1 VNVAPQ
7 RGKNFEALCYNRS
20 PSRRID
26 PVPCASRPGV
36 RKDKFERRRSTMTER
51 LDLLK
56 IAQEEQTGDL
66 FKYLDSIYKRSKI
79 QPRGV
84 SDAVIW
90 EGGNPSGNVKAVAHA
105 LTDAFALNGTL
116 MALDVLGLPFLGV
129 PMMAQYRHDTKLKP
143 LEWFGKLDYTA
154 IKWSTAG
161 DALVNENGKKV
172 VVMGKSANAPLRT
185 AAGVYCNVRP
195 YGTITSVRFMPGL
208 PYSQDGKKFRVDKD
222 TGNIHSEMNTPGVRM
237 AYAVRL
243 FLKMVHETGEIGRVA
258 TKPTQAQED
267 AVNAGILRWLI
278 QGTKFKLNRRY
289 AVDAY
294 AEHKANVD
302 GIVAL
307 LPKDFKAGMEN
318 WDGEINEHI
327 SDTNFGILLHD
338 MYQQRKAIVYATD
351 LDGDR
356 LTDLMAD
363 APDVLRG
370 WGQMVLD
377 HVKASTDMKKVWK
390 EMGFTMTNGKDM
402 TSVMYRMEG
411 EPIFEQTLGSA
422 DAMLLRL
429 LAGDETVGGT
439 KQPYDP
445 RIHFV
450 LINEAYKAANPGNER
465 LSGWLDMQLETFD
478 KIYGSTR
485 PRYIEGYNKLK
496 EAIKPWGK

>member
-1 VNVAPQ
+1 
-7 RGKNFEALCYNRS
+7 
-20 PSRRID
+20 
-26 PVPCASRPGV
+26 
-36 RKDKFERRRSTMTER
+36 MT

-56 IAQEEQTGDL
+56 VAQEEQNGDL
-66 FKYLDSIYKRSKI
+66 FKLLDSIYKRSKI
-79 QPRGV
+79 QPRGYT
-84 SDAVIW
+84 DAIIW
-90 EGGNPSGNVKAVAHA
+90 EGGNAAGGVKPVAHA
-105 LTDAFALNGTL
+105 FTDMFALNGTL

-129 PMMAQYRHDTKLKP
+129 PMMAQFRHDTKLVS
-143 LEWFGKLDYTA
+143 LDWFGKLEYTA
-154 IKWSTAG
+154 LKWSTAG
-161 DALVNENGKKV
+161 DFLVQENGKRV
-172 VVMGKSANAPLRT
+172 VVNGKSANAPLRT

-208 PYSQDGKKFRVDKD
+208 PYSQDKKKFGVDPA
-222 TGNIHSEMNTPGVRM
+222 TGVIHSEMNTPGVRM

-243 FLKMVHETGEIGRVA
+243 FLRLVHESGQIGRVA

-267 AVNAGILRWLI
+267 TVNAGIVRWML
-278 QGTKFKLNRRY
+278 QGTKFQLKRKY

-302 GIVAL
+302 AIVAL

-318 WDGEINEHI
+318 WGGEIHEHI

-338 MYQQRKAIVYATD
+338 MMQQRKAIVYATD

-363 APDVLRG
+363 APDMFRA
-370 WGQMVLD
+370 WGQKVLD
-377 HVKASTDMKKVWK
+377 HVKAGADINKVWK
-390 EMGFTMTNGKDM
+390 DMGFTMTNGKDM

-411 EPIFEQTLGSA
+411 EPIYEQTLGSA

-429 LAGDETVGGT
+429 LAGDETVGGE

-450 LINEAYKAANPGNER
+450 LINDAYKAANPGNKE
-465 LSGWLDMQLETFD
+465 LATWLDAQLATFD
-478 KIYGSTR
+478 KIYSPKR
-485 PRYIEGYNKLK
+485 PRYLDGYNKLK
-496 EAIKPWGK
+496 DAIKPWGSK

>member
-1 VNVAPQ
+1 
-7 RGKNFEALCYNRS
+7 
-20 PSRRID
+20 
-26 PVPCASRPGV
+26 
-36 RKDKFERRRSTMTER
+36 MTER

-56 IAQEEQTGDL
+56 IAQEEQSGDL
-66 FKYLDSIYKRSKI
+66 FKLLDSIYKRSKN
-79 QPRGV
+79 QPRGI
-84 SDAVIW
+84 SDAIIW
-90 EGGNPSGNVKAVAHA
+90 EGGNQHGNVKPVAHSF
-105 LTDAFALNGTL
+105 TDMFALNGTL

-129 PMMAQYRHDTKLKP
+129 PMMAQFRHDTRLAS
-143 LEWFGKLDYTA
+143 LEWFGKLEYTA

-161 DALVNENGKKV
+161 DFMVNQDGKKV
-172 VVMGKSANAPLRT
+172 VVFGKSANAPLRT

-208 PYSQDGKKFRVDKD
+208 PYSQDGKKFRVDRD

-243 FLKMVHETGEIGRVA
+243 FLKMVHETKQIGRIA
-258 TKPTQAQED
+258 IQPPKDQED
-267 AVNAGILRWLI
+267 AVNAGIVRWLL
-278 QGTKFKLNRRY
+278 QGTKFEIKRRY

-302 GIVAL
+302 AIVAL

-318 WDGEINEHI
+318 WSGEINEHI
-327 SDTNFGILLHD
+327 SDTNFGLLLHD
-338 MYQQRKAIVYATD
+338 MIRQRKAIVYATD

-363 APDVLRG
+363 APEVLRN

-377 HVKASTDMKKVWK
+377 HAKTGADMRKVWS
-390 EMGFTMTNGKDM
+390 EMGFTMKSGHDM
-402 TSVMYRMEG
+402 TSVMYRMQG

-429 LAGDETVGGT
+429 LAGDETVGGE

-450 LINEAYKAANPGNER
+450 LINEAYKAANPGNKELAR
-465 LSGWLDMQLETFD
+465 WLDAQLATFD
-478 KIYGSTR
+478 KIYGSKR

>member
-1 VNVAPQ
+1 
-7 RGKNFEALCYNRS
+7 
-20 PSRRID
+20 
-26 PVPCASRPGV
+26 
-36 RKDKFERRRSTMTER
+36 MTER

-56 IAQEEQTGDL
+56 IAREEQSGDL
-66 FKYLDSIYKRSKI
+66 FKLLDNIYKRSNI
-79 QPRGV
+79 QPRGI
-84 SDAVIW
+84 SDAIVW
-90 EGGNPSGNVKAVAHA
+90 EGGSRQGNVKPVAHA
-105 LTDAFALNGTL
+105 LTDMFGLNGTL

-129 PMMAQYRHDTKLKP
+129 PMMAQFRHDTRLKS
-143 LEWFGKLDYTA
+143 LDWFGRLEYTA

-161 DALVNENGKKV
+161 DFMVNENGKKV
-172 VVMGKSANAPLRT
+172 VVYGKSANAPLRT

-208 PYSQDGKKFRVDKD
+208 PYSQDGKKFQVDPA

-243 FLKMVHETGEIGRVA
+243 FLKMVHETGHIGRVA

-267 AVNAGILRWLI
+267 AVNAGVLRWLL
-278 QGTKFKLNRRY
+278 QGTKFELKRRY
-289 AVDAY
+289 TVDAY
-294 AEHKANVD
+294 ANVD
-302 GIVAL
+302 AIVAL

-318 WDGEINEHI
+318 WGGEIHEHI

-377 HVKASTDMKKVWK
+377 HVKTGSDMKKVWRD
-390 EMGFTMTNGKDM
+390 MGFTMTNGKDM

-429 LAGDETVGGT
+429 LAGDETVGGE

-450 LINEAYKAANPGNER
+450 LINEAYKAANPGNQELAR
-465 LSGWLDMQLETFD
+465 WLDAQLETFD
-478 KIYGSTR
+478 KIYDGKR
-485 PRYIEGYNKLK
+485 PRYIEGYESLK
-496 EAIKPWGK
+496 KAIKPWGK

>member
-1 VNVAPQ
+1 
-7 RGKNFEALCYNRS
+7 
-20 PSRRID
+20 
-26 PVPCASRPGV
+26 
-36 RKDKFERRRSTMTER
+36 MTQR

-56 IAQEEQTGDL
+56 IAQEEQSGDL
-66 FKYLDSIYKRSKI
+66 FKHLDSIYKRSKV
-79 QPRGV
+79 QPRGI

-90 EGGNPSGNVKAVAHA
+90 EGGSTHGGVKPVAHA
-105 LTDAFALNGTL
+105 FTDMFALNGTL

-143 LEWFGKLDYTA
+143 LEWFGKLDATC

-161 DALVNENGKKV
+161 DALVNDAGKKV

-208 PYSQDGKKFRVDKD
+208 PYSQDGKKFRVDRD

-243 FLKMVHETGEIGRVA
+243 FLKMVHETGQIGRVA

-267 AVNAGILRWLI
+267 AVNAGVLRWLL
-278 QGTKFKLNRRY
+278 QGTKFELKRRY

-294 AEHKANVD
+294 AEHKGNVD
-302 GIVAL
+302 AIVAL
-307 LPKDFKAGMEN
+307 LPKNFKDGMDK
-318 WDGEINEHI
+318 WGGEIHEHI

-363 APDVLRG
+363 GPDVLRG
-370 WGQMVLD
+370 WGQKVLD
-377 HVKASTDMKKVWK
+377 HVKSGAKMSQVWK
-390 EMGFTMTNGKDM
+390 DMGFTMTNGKDM

-429 LAGDETVGGT
+429 LAGDETVGGE

-450 LINEAYKAANPGNER
+450 LINEAYKAANPGNQDFAR
-465 LSGWLDMQLETFD
+465 WLDAQLESFD
-478 KIYGSTR
+478 RIYSGKR

-496 EAIKPWGK
+496 EAIKPWGAR

>member
-1 VNVAPQ
+1 
-7 RGKNFEALCYNRS
+7 
-20 PSRRID
+20 
-26 PVPCASRPGV
+26 
-36 RKDKFERRRSTMTER
+36 MTER

-56 IAQEEQTGDL
+56 IAQAEQSGDV
-66 FKYLDSIYKRSKI
+66 FKLLDSIYKRSKV
-79 QPRGV
+79 QPRGI

-90 EGGNPSGNVKAVAHA
+90 EGGSTHGNVKPVAHA
-105 LTDAFALNGTL
+105 FTDMFALNGTL

-129 PMMAQYRHDTKLKP
+129 PMMAQYRHDTKLAP
-143 LEWFGKLDYTA
+143 LDWFGKLEYTA

-161 DALVNENGKKV
+161 DALVNDNGKKV
-172 VVMGKSANAPLRT
+172 VVLGKSANAPLRT
-185 AAGVYCNVRP
+185 KAGVYCNVRP
-195 YGTITSVRFMPGL
+195 YGSVTSVRFMPGL
-208 PYSQDGKKFRVDKD
+208 PYSQDSKKFRVDKD

-243 FLKMVHETGEIGRVA
+243 FLKMVHETKQIGRVA

-267 AVNAGILRWLI
+267 AVNAGILRWML
-278 QGTKFKLNRRY
+278 QGTKFELKRKY

-307 LPKDFKAGMEN
+307 LPKDFKAGMES
-318 WDGEINEHI
+318 WSGEIHEHI
-327 SDTNFGILLHD
+327 SDTNFGLLLHD
-338 MYQQRKAIVYATD
+338 TIRQRKAIVYATD

-363 APDVLRG
+363 GPEVLRN

-377 HVKASTDMKKVWK
+377 HVKAGVDMQKVWK
-390 EMGFTMTNGKDM
+390 DMGFTMKSGHDM

-422 DAMLLRL
+422 DAMLMRL
-429 LAGDETVGGT
+429 LAGDETVGGE

-450 LINEAYKAANPGNER
+450 LINDAYKAANPGNQELAR
-465 LSGWLDMQLETFD
+465 WLDAQLATFD
-478 KIYGSTR
+478 KIYSSKR
-485 PRYIEGYNKLK
+485 PRYIDGYNKLK
-496 EAIKPWGK
+496 DAIQPWGK